1 MIVNSTNVKM
11 VWCNLQ
17 VSGKKNRSLIRVLD
31 IFISSGILLV
41 TMPLLILIFCILLRD
56 SGRPFFVQR
65 RLGINESEFRI
76 IKFRTMITST
86 ADKPTHLVSG
96 LAVTAVGRILR
107 RTKLDELPQLVNVL
121 KGEMSLVGPRPCL
134 PNQHDVITERR
145 VRRVFEVLP
154 GVTGL
159 AQIKGVDMSTP
170 VNLAS
175 LDSELIQ
182 NLDLNNYLKYLL
194 LTAAG
199 KGFGDKIL
207 H

>member
-17 VSGKKNRSLIRVLD
+17 VSSKKNRSLIRVLD

-41 TMPLLILIFCILLRD
+41 TMPLLILIFFILLYESR
-56 SGRPFFVQR
+56 RPFFVQR

-96 LAVTAVGRILR
+96 FAVTVVGRLLR

-159 AQIKGVDMSTP
+159 AQIKGVDMSNP
-170 VNLAS
+170 VSLAS

-182 NLDLNNYLKYLL
+182 NLDLNHYLKYLL
-194 LTAAG
+194 LTATG